1 MLLSG
6 GGQVGNFL
14 TQGGKVFPPWVGK
27 FSHLSP
33 PLRSFRDLATSWGT
47 SALTV
52 VPQLI
57 KRLLQFLS
65 RASPKAGVEPTIV
78 RLLDRRSRLL
88 SQWDLDEIAWSL
100 GPLYISHCI
109 FLLKHQPRAYC
120 TRLPGMKYSFWKIA
134 GLRPAIFSGTPRN
147 LKAYYLAWISY
158 QALTKGIFEVG

>member
-33 PLRSFRDLATSWGT
+33 PLRSFRDLAISWGT

-57 KRLLQFLS
+57 KRLLHFFD
-65 RASPKAGVEPTIV
+65 RASPKAGIEPTIL
-78 RLLDRRSRLL
+78 RLTADTLTHWAILDWLKMEVYLKHYIIRC
-88 SQWDLDEIAWSL
+88 
-100 GPLYISHCI
+100 LYILGFLTASNI
-109 FLLKHQPRAYC
+109 FKVLNWNY
-120 TRLPGMKYSFWKIA
+120 WKIA

-147 LKAYYLAWISY
+147 IEA
-158 QALTKGIFEVG
+158 